1 MLSSN
6 VLLMFKQGTPLG
18 LCLISLGVR
27 GIYSFVFFF
36 KQKGLPI
43 TTVRR
48 EPTPL
53 DKQTCLKCTHV
64 NPFSLAPGEEKS
76 LNCVLTTWLS
86 VSGKGSMGQQHFLHK
101 DGHQQQTQTCQ
112 HVCGVS
118 GDAEI
123 FFNSGIQA
131 GGLGD

>member
-1 MLSSN
+1 MLSSS
-6 VLLMFKQGTPLG
+6 VFPVFKQGTPLG
-18 LCLISLGVR
+18 SCLISLGDR
-27 GIYSFVFFF
+27 GIYSFVFLF

-53 DKQTCLKCTHV
+53 DKQTCLKCTHG

-76 LNCVLTTWLS
+76 LDCILTTLLS

-101 DGHQQQTQTCQ
+101 DGHQQLTQACQ
-112 HVCGVS
+112 HVCRVS
-118 GDAEI
+118 GGAEI
-123 FFNSGIQA
+123 LSNSGIQA

>member
-6 VLLMFKQGTPLG
+6 VLPMFKQGTPLG
-18 LCLISLGVR
+18 LCLKSLGVR
-27 GIYSFVFFF
+27 GIYSFVFLF

-43 TTVRR
+43 TTARR

-53 DKQTCLKCTHV
+53 DKQTCLKCTHG

-76 LNCVLTTWLS
+76 LDCLLTTLLS
-86 VSGKGSMGQQHFLHK
+86 VSGKGSTAQQHFLHK
-101 DGHQQQTQTCQ
+101 DGHQQLTQVCQ
-112 HVCGVS
+112 CVCGAS
-118 GDAEI
+118 GGAEI
-123 FFNSGIQA
+123 LSNSAVQA

>member
-6 VLLMFKQGTPLG
+6 LLPVFEQGTPLG
-18 LCLISLGVR
+18 LCLKSLGVR

-53 DKQTCLKCTHV
+53 DKQTCLKCTHG

-76 LNCVLTTWLS
+76 LDCALTTSLS
-86 VSGKGSMGQQHFLHK
+86 VSGKGSMRQQRFLHK
-101 DGHQQQTQTCQ
+101 DGHQQLTQACQ

-118 GDAEI
+118 GGAEI
-123 FFNSGIQA
+123 FSNSGIQA